1 MMCNHVF
8 GLDEAF
14 ANATASLKRNML
26 TLIHKKEFSTDV
38 TEGIEPSLILVV
50 PDVICDFC

>member
-14 ANATASLKRNML
+14 AHATASLKRNML
-26 TLIHKKEFSTDV
+26 TLIHRKEFSTDV